1 MSTNRLEAMQI
12 FVRVAELASFTRAA
26 EALSIPKPAASVA
39 VQQLETMLGTRLL
52 HRTTRK
58 VQLTQDGQTF
68 YERCQDLLADMDE
81 LQTMFRQS
89 PQALR
94 GRLRVDMPVGVARRI
109 VIPAL
114 PALLD
119 AHPELEIELSSTDRR
134 VDPVREGFDCV
145 LRIGALTDS
154 SLIARPLGQLHQ
166 VNCASPAYIARYG
179 MPRTL
184 DDLDRHR
191 IVHYVQ
197 TLGTKSP
204 GWEYTVDGRSA
215 FRPMKGAVT
224 VSSAES
230 YDAACRAGLGVIQA
244 PVYAG
249 LSSAIA
255 DGTLIDVMPDFRP
268 PPMPVSL
275 VYPNR
280 RNLPVRVQVFMNWMA
295 NLLATHLET
304 ASSGR

>member
-1 MSTNRLEAMQI
+1 
-12 FVRVAELASFTRAA
+12 
-26 EALSIPKPAASVA
+26 
-39 VQQLETMLGTRLL
+39 
-52 HRTTRK
+52 
-58 VQLTQDGQTF
+58 
-68 YERCQDLLADMDE
+68 
-81 LQTMFRQS
+81 MFRHS
-89 PQALR
+89 PHALR

-114 PALLD
+114 PGFLD

-145 LRIGALTDS
+145 LRIGTLTDS
-154 SLIARPLGQLHQ
+154 SLIARPLGQLPQ
-166 VNCASPAYIARYG
+166 MNCASPGYIARYG
-179 MPRTL
+179 MPQSL
-184 DDLDRHR
+184 EDLDHHR

-204 GWEYTVDGRSA
+204 GWEYVEDGRPA
-215 FRPMKGAVT
+215 FRPMRGAVT

-230 YDAACRAGLGVIQA
+230 YEAACRAGLGMIQA

-249 LSSAIA
+249 LSALIA
-255 DGTLIDVMPDFRP
+255 DGTLVEVLPDNRP

-280 RNLPVRVQVFMNWMA
+280 RNLPVRVQVFMNWVGE
-295 NLLATHLET
+295 LLAPYLE
-304 ASSGR
+304 ALPSSP

>member
-26 EALSIPKPAASVA
+26 ESLSIPKPAASVA
-39 VQQLETMLGTRLL
+39 VQHLETMLGTRLL

-58 VQLTQDGQTF
+58 VQLTQDGQAF

-94 GRLRVDMPVGVARRI
+94 GRLRVDVPVGVARRI

-114 PALLD
+114 PSLLE

-145 LRIGALTDS
+145 LRVGNLTDS
-154 SLIARPLGQLHQ
+154 SLVARPLGQVSQ
-166 VNCASPAYIARYG
+166 VNCASPGYIARHG
-179 MPRTL
+179 MPKTL
-184 DDLDRHR
+184 EDLDHHR
-191 IVHYVQ
+191 IVHYAQ

-204 GWEYTVDGRSA
+204 GWEYVVDGRPA
-215 FRPMKGAVT
+215 FRAMKGAIT

-230 YDAACRAGLGVIQA
+230 YDAACRAGLGMIQA

-255 DGTLIDVMPDFRP
+255 DGTLVEVLPDFRP
-268 PPMPVSL
+268 LPMPVSF

-280 RNLPVRVQVFMNWMA
+280 RNLPVRVQVFMTWMGE
-295 NLLATHLET
+295 LMRPYLEEMGSNT
-304 ASSGR
+304 

>member
-1 MSTNRLEAMQI
+1 M
-12 FVRVAELASFTRAA
+12 
-26 EALSIPKPAASVA
+26 A

-58 VQLTQDGQTF
+58 VQLTQDGQAF

-145 LRIGALTDS
+145 LRIGTLTDS

-230 YDAACRAGLGVIQA
+230 YDAACRAGLGMIQA

-255 DGTLIDVMPDFRP
+255 DGTLVDVMPDFRP

-280 RNLPVRVQVFMNWMA
+280 RNLPVRVQVFMNWMSE
-295 NLLATHLET
+295 LLGPYLEPLGT
-304 ASSGR
+304 NA

>member
-145 LRIGALTDS
+145 LRIGVLTDS

-230 YDAACRAGLGVIQA
+230 YDAACRAGLGMIQA

-280 RNLPVRVQVFMNWMA
+280 RNLPVREQVFMNWMA